1 MKYTAAVLTIS
12 DKGARGE
19 RVDTSGPALCA
30 ILENDGWDVIYK
42 NIIPDEKEQIQ
53 AELIKCADEL
63 QIALVLTTGGT
74 GFSPRDITPEATM
87 AVVDRP
93 TPGIPEAMRAESLKI
108 TPRGCLSRSAA
119 GIRKRTLIVNL
130 PGSQK
135 ASKENILAVLSSIH
149 HGMDML
155 YSEGSADCAAPVK
168 AAAES
173 AAQRIAQPAVQPADH
188 VAQPTKKL
196 SPSMDAWLKEAKADP
211 KAAQVGMFLT
221 HNGVVRQTAKAK
233 VRFGEE
239 GTQPVTGM
247 AFSYEQAKVDAI
259 IEETYKMDG
268 IYYIRVW
275 LNEGTL
281 NVGDDIMYVLIG
293 GDIRPRVVDALQ
305 YLVGRIKN
313 ECVVETELHRGDR
326 WVCQS
331 I

>member
-1 MKYTAAVLTIS
+1 MKYTAAVLTVS

-30 ILENDGWDVIYK
+30 VLENDGWDVVYT

-53 AELIKCADEL
+53 EELIKCADEL

-108 TPRGCLSRSAA
+108 TPRGCLSRSVA
-119 GIRKRTLIVNL
+119 GIRGRTLIVNL

-135 ASKENILAVLSSIH
+135 ASKENILAVLDSIH

-155 YSEGSADCAAPVK
+155 YSEGSADCASP
-168 AAAES
+168 S
-173 AAQRIAQPAVQPADH
+173 QPA
-188 VAQPTKKL
+188 KKP
-196 SPSMDAWLKEAKADP
+196 SPSMDAWLKAAKADP
-211 KAAQVGMFLT
+211 RAAQVGMFLT

-239 GTQPVTGM
+239 GTKMVTGM
-247 AFSYEQAKVDAI
+247 HFSYDQAKVDAI
-259 IEETYKMDG
+259 IEEAYKLEE

-313 ECVVETELHRGDR
+313 ECVVETELY
-326 WVCQS
+326 
-331 I
+331 